1 MPDLLTILPT
11 LAPLALIIA
20 GLLCFRNPG
29 LRPKAALAA
38 SRGASLFGL
47 AAALGTIGLLIAY
60 GPIDGALIGSGWL
73 SLGDRIDPLSTA
85 LFTLIA
91 FIGVIVLQYSRNYLD
106 GDAAQGRFL
115 GWMCLT
121 LAAVMLLVLSGT
133 LFQLALAWIG
143 TSLGLHKL
151 LIFYNDRPAATI
163 AARKRTVVA
172 RLSDAALIS
181 AFILIGMAFGET
193 QISAILAAAKT
204 AEPNSTITVAACLIA
219 LAALLK
225 SAQFPTHGWL
235 IEVMETPTP
244 VSALLHAGI
253 VNAGGFLVIRFADV
267 MLLALPSLWILAFM
281 GGLTALVGV
290 AVMLTQSR
298 IKNQL
303 AWSTVAQM
311 GLMLMQCG
319 FGAFSLALLHIIA
332 HSVYKAHSF
341 LSSGSVIDAVRVPT
355 TDGAVGRPDMARFLV
370 GAAAAL
376 TFYVGI
382 GSLMGIQLTEKPGW
396 MVFGAVLV
404 LALARFMAK
413 SLAAKSWVAST
424 IRIGASAV
432 ALSALYFA
440 LQLGA
445 AWLVGDSLPATAIT
459 SPVLVAMMVGF
470 TASFI
475 LLMAVQHLPPSLAR
489 TRFAESMR
497 IHTTNGFYANAVFNR
512 IVGASRGQNK
522 AV

>member
-1 MPDLLTILPT
+1 MPKLLTLLPT
-11 LAPLALIIA
+11 LGPVALIIA
-20 GLLCFRNPG
+20 ALICFHNPG
-29 LRPKAALAA
+29 LRPGKALAA
-38 SRGASLFGL
+38 SRFASLFAM
-47 AAALGTIGLLIAY
+47 AAALGTIGVLIAF
-60 GPIDGALIGSGWL
+60 GPTDGMVIGSRWFT
-73 SLGDRIDPLSTA
+73 LGDRIDPLSTS

-121 LAAVMLLVLSGT
+121 LAAVMFLVLSGT
-133 LFQLALAWIG
+133 LFQLALAWIA

-151 LIFYNDRPAATI
+151 LVFFKDRPAAAV

-172 RLSDAALIS
+172 RLGDISLIIAFALLVS
-181 AFILIGMAFGET
+181 AFGET
-193 QISAILAAAKT
+193 QISAILAAAE
-204 AEPNSTITVAACLIA
+204 AGQGSTSITIAACLIA

-267 MLLALPSLWILAFM
+267 MLLALPSLWLLAFV
-281 GGLTALVGV
+281 GGVTALIGV

-311 GLMLMQCG
+311 GFMLMQCG

-332 HSVYKAHSF
+332 HSLYKAHSF

-355 TDGAVGRPDMARFLV
+355 TNDAVRRPDMARFLV

-424 IRIGASAV
+424 IRIGASSV
-432 ALSALYFA
+432 ALSALYFG

-445 AWLVGDSLPATAIT
+445 AWMVGNSLPAPAMT
-459 SPVLVAMMVGF
+459 SPVLVAMMIGF
-470 TASFI
+470 TISFI
-475 LLMAVQHLPPSLAR
+475 LLMAVQHLPASLAR

-512 IVGASRGQNK
+512 IVGASRGQ
-522 AV
+522 

>member
-1 MPDLLTILPT
+1 MTNLLTILPS
-11 LAPLALIIA
+11 LGPLALIIA
-20 GLLCFRNPG
+20 GLICFRHPG
-29 LRPKAALAA
+29 LRPAAALLA
-38 SRGASLFGL
+38 SRIASFIGM
-47 AAALGTIGLLIAY
+47 AAALGTIGVLIAY
-60 GPIDGALIGSGWL
+60 GSMDSMVIGSGWFT
-73 SLGDRIDPLSTA
+73 LGDRIDPLSTA

-106 GDAAQGRFL
+106 GDANQGRFL

-133 LFQLALAWIG
+133 LFQLALSWIAI
-143 TSLGLHKL
+143 SAGLHKL
-151 LIFYNDRPAATI
+151 LIFYKDRPAAAI
-163 AARKRTVVA
+163 AARKRTVTA
-172 RLSDAALIS
+172 RLGDIALIA
-181 AFILIGMAFGET
+181 AFVLIGMAFGET
-193 QISAILAAAKT
+193 QISAILEAAQT
-204 AEPNSTITVAACLIA
+204 TQSSGTITIAACLIA

-267 MLLALPSLWILAFM
+267 MLLALPAMWMLAFV
-281 GGLTALVGV
+281 GGITALVGV

-311 GLMLMQCG
+311 GFMLMQCG

-332 HSVYKAHSF
+332 HSLYKAHSF

-355 TDGAVGRPDMARFLV
+355 TSGAITRPDFSRFLI

-376 TFYVGI
+376 IFYVGV
-382 GSLMGIQLTEKPGW
+382 GMMLGINLTEKPGW

-413 SLAAKSWVAST
+413 SLAAKSWAASVT
-424 IRIGASAV
+424 RIGAASV

-440 LQLGA
+440 LQIGTV
-445 AWLVGDSLPATAIT
+445 WLVGGSLPTPDMT
-459 SPVLVAMMVGF
+459 SPVLVVMMIGF

-475 LLMAVQHLPPSLAR
+475 LLMAVQHLPASIAR

-512 IVGASRGQNK
+512 LVGASRGK
-522 AV
+522 AS